1 MDIALLKQLI
11 KRKLSNNHPL
21 SIKEVF
27 MSKLKDKVKAMKYEQ
42 PLLAVISVIYFLE
55 TMFVGGLFTNP
66 ILLVATLI
74 MGVIATTI
82 ATIKKEYKWVIFDL
96 LIFLICFG
104 IVYSLY

>member
-1 MDIALLKQLI
+1 
-11 KRKLSNNHPL
+11 
-21 SIKEVF
+21 
-27 MSKLKDKVKAMKYEQ
+27 MSKLKNKVKAMKYEQ

-104 IVYSLY
+104 IVYSLYWYRNNKKSCTALF